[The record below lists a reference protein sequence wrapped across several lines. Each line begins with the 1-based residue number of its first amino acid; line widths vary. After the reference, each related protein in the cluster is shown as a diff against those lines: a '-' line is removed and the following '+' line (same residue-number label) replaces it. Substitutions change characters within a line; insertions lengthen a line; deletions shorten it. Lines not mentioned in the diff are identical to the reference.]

1 MSDLLQ
7 PELLRKLEQIQ
18 LLTARRARSSLRG
31 ERRSRVR
38 GLSVEFADH
47 RGYVVGDD
55 LRHLDWNLLGRLD
68 RLFLKLYEE
77 DRELPIRIF
86 LDASESMN
94 FGTPSKFTL
103 ARQIAAAVG
112 YIGLCGFDRV
122 SVEVFPAATDPLGA
136 AQRRA
141 LRLVRGKRSSLGF
154 FQNLG
159 AVVPGGRADLNTAL
173 RRGALE
179 DHQTG
184 VAVVLSDFLD
194 ASGFE
199 PGLTALVARGFEVV
213 ALQILSPEERDP
225 TQFGDLRL
233 VDSETGQEVDV
244 TFGRYRL
251 KAYQE
256 GLERHVARIREFC
269 SARGIRFLSVRSD
282 ADLGT
287 LLLKDLRAGAV
298 WS

>member
-122 SVEVFPAATDPLGA
+122 SVEVFPAATDPSGP
-136 AQRRA
+136 
-141 LRLVRGKRSSLGF
+141 RSG
-154 FQNLG
+154 
-159 AVVPGGRADLNTAL
+159 VPSGSCGGSGRA
-173 RRGALE
+173 
-179 DHQTG
+179 
-184 VAVVLSDFLD
+184 SD
-194 ASGFE
+194 S
-199 PGLTALVARGFEVV
+199 
-213 ALQILSPEERDP
+213 S
-225 TQFGDLRL
+225 
-233 VDSETGQEVDV
+233 
-244 TFGRYRL
+244 
-251 KAYQE
+251 
-256 GLERHVARIREFC
+256 RI
-269 SARGIRFLSVRSD
+269 SVRSFPGD
-282 ADLGT
+282 GPT
-287 LLLKDLRAGAV
+287 
-298 WS
+298 